1 MTVQTEYDEGL
12 GLFAG
17 RIPLTMGTRMEFL
30 CTDVPREQAERVW
43 EEIARRTDDL
53 SRMLNRFDPG
63 SEVSRWNAG
72 RSEGKMSKDLQ
83 AILEAAEVMRGRTG
97 GLFDVCYG
105 WHGRMAG
112 SHSPAGRGTLEDLF
126 HRKLDFGGIAKGW
139 ALREAG
145 EFLEKEGIEN
155 AWLDFGGSSILARG
169 RHPGGDC
176 WKVSFPNPWAGD
188 PRSRSVWTGD
198 TLDVFSLRDSSLST
212 SGNRPGYSGHIV
224 NPLTGAAEDSPK
236 LVSVISPDPLEAEVL
251 STAAMI
257 ADEGQ
262 LQQLRKAFPT
272 AKINL
277 YRP

>member
-30 CTDVPREQAERVW
+30 CTEISRERAESVW
-43 EEIARRTDDL
+43 QEIASRTDEL
-53 SRMLNRFDPG
+53 SRMLNRFDPE

-72 RSEGKMSKDLQ
+72 RSEGKMSRDLQ
-83 AILEAAEVMRGRTG
+83 AILEAGEQMRERTG

-105 WHGRMAG
+105 WHGRRAG
-112 SHSPAGRGTLEDLF
+112 GNNPGSRGTFEGLF

-145 EFLEKEGIEN
+145 ELLEKEGIEN

-176 WKVSFPNPWAGD
+176 WKVSLPNPWAGD
-188 PRSRSVWTGD
+188 PRSRSAWTGD

-212 SGNRPGYSGHIV
+212 SGNRPAYSGHIV

-251 STAAMI
+251 STAAMV
-257 ADEGQ
+257 ADEAQ
-262 LQQLRKAFPT
+262 LAGLRTTFPN
-272 AKINL
+272 ARINL
-277 YRP
+277 YLP